1 MIKSH
6 FCKAESDHL
15 GVCVCVGWGM
25 CVCLCVSV
33 CVCMC
38 ERKWR
43 KVWVI
48 LTQRLP
54 VVVDGRER
62 RKKKE
67 KDNCSKNKAV
77 RLPSIYVNWM
87 LCAFMCK

>member
-15 GVCVCVGWGM
+15 GVCVCGGGM
-25 CVCLCVSV
+25 WVCLCVSV
-33 CVCMC
+33 CVGMG

-43 KVWVI
+43 KVWAVP
-48 LTQRLP
+48 TQRLP

-62 RKKKE
+62 RKKARK
-67 KDNCSKNKAV
+67 
-77 RLPSIYVNWM
+77 RQL
-87 LCAFMCK
+87 L